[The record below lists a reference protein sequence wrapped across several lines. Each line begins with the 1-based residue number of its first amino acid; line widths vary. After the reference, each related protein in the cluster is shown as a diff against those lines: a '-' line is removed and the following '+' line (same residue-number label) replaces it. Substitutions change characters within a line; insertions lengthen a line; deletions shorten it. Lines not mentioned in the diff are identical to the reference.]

1 MDALIRLNSRNM
13 KTFFQVLLGLLFAVV
28 GFFGG
33 WIALLTWVS
42 WRFPWQMCIGIAL
55 LVLAIHL
62 ASRREWSRWL
72 RFPAFGYL
80 MGSALLSAML
90 TYGRLELTLCFGLI
104 TMLLLILSFMSGYGR
119 AVKPAACIW
128 AGLFGVSILLFAS
141 DHAILDGRA
150 FAWKWRVMEHPV
162 FTPDGFA
169 KVERHGRCAIYAT
182 DVGFI
187 DQSYAAVVWGWS
199 VFPKVVFLEDEIPD
213 DALVKLKVVQEV
225 IQ

>member
-1 MDALIRLNSRNM
+1 M
-13 KTFFQVLLGLLFAVV
+13 KLFFQLMLGLLFVAL

-42 WRFPWQMCIGIAL
+42 WRFPWQMCIGISL
-55 LVLAIHL
+55 LCLSIHL
-62 ASRREWSRWL
+62 VARHEWSQWL

-80 MGSALLSAML
+80 IGSALLSAML
-90 TYGRLELTLCFGLI
+90 AYGRMELTLCFGLI
-104 TMLLLILSFMSGYGR
+104 TVSLLILSLTTAYGR
-119 AVKPAACIW
+119 AVKPVASIW
-128 AGLFGVSILLFAS
+128 AVFFGASICLFAL

-162 FTPDGFA
+162 FTPDCFA
-169 KVERHGRCAIYAT
+169 KVERHGRCAIYVT

-199 VFPKVVFLEDEIPD
+199 LFPKVVFLEHDIPD
-213 DALVKLKVVQEV
+213 DELLKLKVVQEV
-225 IQ
+225 LQ